1 MQGPRA
7 LTEKD
12 SGLIGKAALILAMTL
27 AIAPG
32 AITAG
37 WGVAPARAAEGVTGD
52 RAWLYA
58 MQAVDDLI
66 ASGKHEAAIAQLE
79 ALLRAAPKLRA
90 GEAHLRLANLHAR
103 LGHHDAAI
111 AHGNDAIEAWPE
123 NGWNYLP
130 VARVLAMA
138 GRPEAAIALCAEAGR
153 RDPAVR
159 LAAQELVFQI
169 QAGAIRPD
177 PTASPPPPPAPA
189 APTPLYVALGSLMT
203 LGLGALVFG
212 FSRRGRPALEAAP
225 GPVRAEQTGPVT
237 YGPLG
242 VRMREVGEL
251 VGPYRILRVV
261 GSSLHSILYCAEDTR
276 LGRQVA
282 LKQVASGVGT
292 HDGIVSRFQK
302 EVQSLI
308 ALSNHHDGVV
318 KVYDYMEPSMLI
330 TEWIEGD
337 NLEEAE
343 ALPLDRVLEVGIA
356 LCDVL
361 AFAHARG
368 IVHRDIKPSNVMRTR
383 HTGHVKLL
391 DFGIAKNA
399 ALGTSNLT
407 LDANVP
413 IGTFTYMPPEQF
425 AAPNQAKP
433 PSDLYSLGL
442 TLYRLITGE
451 MPTEPWLG
459 PRTFGLIPTEHFR
472 PLTAES
478 RAIALYLEATPGV
491 SGDLA
496 WVAELEAIVRRAFE
510 ENPADRY
517 PDAVALKRAL
527 EGIWHRVVARSLA

>member
-1 MQGPRA
+1 
-7 LTEKD
+7 
-12 SGLIGKAALILAMTL
+12 MTL
-27 AIAPG
+27 AIAPCALVAGG
-32 AITAG
+32 A
-37 WGVAPARAAEGVTGD
+37 VAPAFAAEEVRGD
-52 RAWLYA
+52 RAWVYA

-66 ASGKHEAAIAQLE
+66 GSGKHEAAIAQLE
-79 ALLRAAPKLRA
+79 ALLKAAPKVRA
-90 GEAHLRLANLHAR
+90 GEAHLRLASLYAQ
-103 LGHHDAAI
+103 LGRYDAAI
-111 AHGNDAIEAWPE
+111 SHGDDAIEAWPE

-138 GRPEAAIALCAEAGR
+138 DRPEAAIALCTEAIR

-159 LAAQELVFQI
+159 LAAQELIFQI
-169 QAGAIRPD
+169 QAGAIQPE
-177 PTASPPPPPAPA
+177 PSTSPAPRPPAPV
-189 APTPLYVALGSLMT
+189 APTPLYVALGSLLT
-203 LGLGALVFG
+203 LGAGALVFG
-212 FSRRGRPALEAAP
+212 VSARRRPAPPAPAEA
-225 GPVRAEQTGPVT
+225 VRAEQTGPIT

-242 VRMREVGEL
+242 VRMREVGEM

-292 HDGIVSRFQK
+292 HDGIISRFQK

-318 KVYDYMEPSMLI
+318 KVFDYMEPSMLV
-330 TEWIEGD
+330 TEWIEGE
-337 NLEEAE
+337 NLEEA
-343 ALPLDRVLEVGIA
+343 APLPVDRVLEVGIA

-368 IVHRDIKPSNVMRTR
+368 IVHRDIKPSNVMRTL

-425 AAPNQAKP
+425 AAPNQAKA

-472 PLTAES
+472 PLTPQS
-478 RAIALYLEATPGV
+478 RAIAMTVAATPGV
-491 SGDLA
+491 ADDLG
-496 WVAELEAIVRRAFE
+496 WVAELDAIIRRAFE

-517 PDAVALKRAL
+517 PDALSFKRAL
-527 EGIWHRVVARSLA
+527 EGVWHKVVARSLA

>member
-1 MQGPRA
+1 M
-7 LTEKD
+7 
-12 SGLIGKAALILAMTL
+12 IGKAALILAMTL
-27 AIAPG
+27 SIAPVALTAAG
-32 AITAG
+32 AM
-37 WGVAPARAAEGVTGD
+37 APAWAAQEVTGD
-52 RAWLYA
+52 RAWVYA

-66 ASGKHEAAIAQLE
+66 AQGRPEAAIAQLE
-79 ALLRAAPKLRA
+79 ALLKAAPKVRA
-90 GEAHLRLANLHAR
+90 GEAHLRLASLYGR
-103 LGHHDAAI
+103 LGRYDAAI
-111 AHGNDAIEAWPE
+111 SHGNDAIEAWPE

-130 VARVLAMA
+130 VARVLALA
-138 GRPEAAIALCAEAGR
+138 GRPAAAIALCTEAIK

-159 LAAQELVFQI
+159 LAAQDLIFQI
-169 QAGAIRPD
+169 QSGALKPET
-177 PTASPPPPPAPA
+177 TASPTPSPAPPV
-189 APTPLYVALGSLMT
+189 APAVPTSLYVALGSLLT
-203 LGLGALVFG
+203 LSAGALAFG
-212 FSRRGRPALEAAP
+212 FSRRKRPVPPAP
-225 GPVRAEQTGPVT
+225 PQAPVSERAEQTGPVT

-242 VRMREVGEL
+242 VRMREAGEMVGS
-251 VGPYRILRVV
+251 YRILRVV

-282 LKQVASGVGT
+282 LKQVASGAGT
-292 HDGIVSRFQK
+292 LDGIISRFQK

-318 KVYDYMEPSMLI
+318 KVYDYMEPSMLV
-330 TEWIEGD
+330 TEWIEGE
-337 NLEEAE
+337 NLEEA
-343 ALPLDRVLEVGIA
+343 APLPLEQVLSVGIA
-356 LCDVL
+356 ICDVL

-368 IVHRDIKPSNVMRTR
+368 IVHRDIKPSNIMRTQ

-425 AAPNQAKP
+425 AAPNQAKA

-478 RAIALYLEATPGV
+478 RAIALTLAATPAL
-491 SGDLA
+491 SEDLG
-496 WVAELEAIVRRAFE
+496 WVAGLDAIIRRAFE

-517 PDAVALKRAL
+517 PDALSFKRAL
-527 EGIWHRVVARSLA
+527 EGVWHRVVARSLA